1 MRIRMH
7 KNIHNTYTVQK
18 TWLDGRGAD
27 GGHMHAPQQQLPAVS
42 IRQHSSALV
51 SIRQRMAGT
60 CMPRTNSCRQSV
72 YVESS
77 GQGRWSWC
85 VNRPE
90 LLCQPSSL
98 PLQRAVVS
106 VCMRAY
112 EAWHPCYVPCQDAP
126 YAPHQP
132 TSEPRRNC
140 HAVFEVSPN
149 T

>member
-60 CMPRTNSCRQSV
+60 CMSRTNSCRLSV
-72 YVESS
+72 HLESS
-77 GQGRWSWC
+77 GQGRWSCGVNGC
-85 VNRPE
+85 VNRQP
-90 LLCQPSSL
+90 LCQPSSL

-106 VCMRAY
+106 VYMRAY
-112 EAWHPCYVPCQDAP
+112 EAGHAYYVPCQDAP
-126 YAPHQP
+126 KRSASAY
-132 TSEPRRNC
+132 
-140 HAVFEVSPN
+140 V
-149 T
+149 